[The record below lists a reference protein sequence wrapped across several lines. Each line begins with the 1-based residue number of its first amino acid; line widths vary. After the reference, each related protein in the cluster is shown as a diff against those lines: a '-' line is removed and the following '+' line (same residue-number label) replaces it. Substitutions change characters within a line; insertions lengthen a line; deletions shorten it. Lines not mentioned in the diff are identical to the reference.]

1 MLSKNNFQEHLRKM
15 NEKKERF
22 SIRKFTVGAASVL
35 IGFTIFGMANGA
47 TVKADTA
54 DAQTTETL
62 RALGQQTRG
71 DQTAAQDN
79 NKPSTATSPTSAIT
93 QGSDKK
99 KQASTDTTPITQ
111 RPTVE
116 PTNNQADTNNTTKHE
131 VRTKAQQSPAA
142 AKSTA
147 PKQYTDT
154 AEEEIFVYG
163 PAAAQDSSNG
173 YYKTVEKKNM
183 TGVKSAGGGIA
194 WGEAGFSSKNI
205 DTLLK
210 SGNFTYTATGK
221 RGQDIPYQTWL
232 DQGYVPVITQVMTEH
247 TEGMASKEK
256 ATKLRD
262 ELDEIV
268 SKNRLI
274 SDLPA
279 YSISQ
284 PISTTYRIDFYK
296 AIRDY
301 QTERVN
307 IYLPGHDK
315 TDGSAEYSAVVAR
328 KDFTGYQDDQ
338 GNKVWTSVK
347 FDSLNLADLFKNAK
361 FYNNKTG
368 YPEKLPDLSNYFP
381 EITSAETA
389 FNSTDKAQATALFQK
404 LNQEIKQDPT
414 SQALPEY
421 TATAPVGTIFNI
433 HFNEWQKTGQTK
445 TFTRTVRTWYQYYLN
460 DKEVYT
466 YTYRQGKNSQVL
478 PIQEQVIKL
487 SFDEYKNKQG
497 QTEWRINKDA
507 SSAMSD
513 LTAGI
518 VIPYVEGYNFGIRRT
533 YGKDIV
539 SDAAFEDALA
549 VNNGKEDG
557 KEITK
562 LVGQSYV
569 PEKGNEAA
577 WKKFNNGTEITNPG
591 LIDSSAAFSKTP
603 DLFGNGQSNEM
614 IDIVYYANLHKV
626 TEKIIDQDVNDV
638 LYDSAKA
645 PNEALWV
652 PSDWTW
658 FDQAPL
664 KLPKGYHEG
673 TKQGNPVP
681 YLNFKTG
688 QFVVNGKVV
697 TGVQLQ
703 MGTQDINY
711 VYYVQKDATPT
722 PKPESQPTPQPQ
734 PTPEVQPET
743 SVKPEQ
749 PATPTNDGKQNNG
762 PVLPEKV
769 VHHDGQEKHEGQN
782 KQQTNVKNVIPHATA
797 VKKST
802 HKVSQVENKADN
814 QIKSTAVVSTNAK
827 KTETLPQTGEESKS
841 SLGIAG
847 LVLATLATLAG
858 LLGFAGTD
866 KKRKN

>member
-1 MLSKNNFQEHLRKM
+1 MLSKNNLSEHLRKM

-54 DAQTTETL
+54 
-62 RALGQQTRG
+62 
-71 DQTAAQDN
+71 
-79 NKPSTATSPTSAIT
+79 TSPTSAIT
-93 QGSDKK
+93 QDSDKK

-111 RPTVE
+111 RTTVE
-116 PTNNQADTNNTTKHE
+116 STNNQADTNNTTKRE
-131 VRTKAQQSPAA
+131 VRTKVQQSPAA
-142 AKSTA
+142 AKFTA

-163 PAAAQDSSNG
+163 PADAQDSSNG
-173 YYKTVEKKNM
+173 YYKTVYKKNM

-210 SGNFTYTATGK
+210 SGDFTYTATGK

-232 DQGYVPVITQVMTEH
+232 DQGYVPVITKVMTEH
-247 TEGMASKEK
+247 TEGMASEER
-256 ATKLRD
+256 AAKLRN

-268 SKNRLI
+268 SKNRLT

-296 AIRDY
+296 AIKDY

-315 TDGSAEYSAVVAR
+315 TDGSAEYSATVAR

-347 FDSLNLADLFKNAK
+347 FDSVNLADLFKNAK

-381 EITSAETA
+381 EITNAETTS
-389 FNSTDKAQATALFQK
+389 NSTDEAQATALFQK

-414 SQALPEY
+414 SQTLPEY
-421 TATAPVGTIFNI
+421 TATAPLGAIFII

-460 DKEVYT
+460 DKEA

-478 PIQEQVIKL
+478 PIQDQVIKL
-487 SFDEYKNKQG
+487 SLDEYKNKHG

-518 VIPYVEGYNFGIRRT
+518 VTPYVEGYNFGIRRT

-557 KEITK
+557 KKITK

-626 TEKIIDQDVNDV
+626 TEKIIDQDANDV

-722 PKPESQPTPQPQ
+722 PKPEPQPEPQ
-734 PTPEVQPET
+734 PKPEVQPET
-743 SVKPEQ
+743 SVKPGQ
-749 PATPTNDGKQNNG
+749 SAAPTNDDKQNNG

-769 VHHDGQEKHEGQN
+769 DHHDGQEKHEGQN
-782 KQQTNVKNVIPHATA
+782 KQQTNVKNVTPHATA
-797 VKKST
+797 GKKST
-802 HKVSQVENKADN
+802 HKVGQVENKADN

-827 KTETLPQTGEESKS
+827 KTETLPQTGEK
-841 SLGIAG
+841 GDR
-847 LVLATLATLAG
+847 TG
-858 LLGFAGTD
+858 LLGLSAMVLGAAVALFGKVVD
-866 KKRKN
+866 RKRKK